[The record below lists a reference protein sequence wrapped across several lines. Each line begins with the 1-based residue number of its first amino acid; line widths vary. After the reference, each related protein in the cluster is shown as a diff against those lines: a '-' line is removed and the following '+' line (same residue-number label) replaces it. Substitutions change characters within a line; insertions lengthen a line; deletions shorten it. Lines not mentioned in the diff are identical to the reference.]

1 MRDIIPRDRVTL
13 SRCRNEKRERESSA
27 NLASA
32 REQTDQEQT
41 RGNTAERVKRP
52 EPSTCGWT
60 NRGYKESR
68 TKSISVDREEDR
80 QRGVDDNI
88 VVVLVVVFVEVNRQ
102 IEISSYSFEL
112 GIYRCAGE
120 RDHGRNFRRD
130 GRISGDRFRKCRR
143 KRRVR
148 QSRSCRLSWHQ
159 STLTRQRK
167 YRSKWSIPPWTP

>member
-52 EPSTCGWT
+52 EPSTSGWT
-60 NRGYKESR
+60 NRGHKESR
-68 TKSISVDREEDR
+68 TKSISVDRVSPRRRPPTRRRR
-80 QRGVDDNI
+80 QHRRRPRRCLRRSESSNRDFKLLVRARNI
-88 VVVLVVVFVEVNRQ
+88 QMCATTVEIFVEMD
-102 IEISSYSFEL
+102 
-112 GIYRCAGE
+112 GE
-120 RDHGRNFRRD
+120 
-130 GRISGDRFRKCRR
+130 RFRKCRQ

-159 STLTRQRK
+159 ST
-167 YRSKWSIPPWTP
+167 SDTPKKIQVKV